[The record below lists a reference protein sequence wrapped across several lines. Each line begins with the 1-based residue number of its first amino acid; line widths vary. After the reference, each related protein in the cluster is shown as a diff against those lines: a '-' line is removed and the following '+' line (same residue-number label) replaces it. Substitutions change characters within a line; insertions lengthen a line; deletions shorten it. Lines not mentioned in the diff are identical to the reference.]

1 MKTKK
6 IIALILASLTLLS
19 LLCSCRKDEPTPP
32 AGTTGTPGTPS
43 ATTPEESTAPAD
55 PNAPDTSLSVQDEL
69 FRRFR
74 LVVEANPDA
83 SLEKLANIFSLHPY
97 LDTLEIDIFSQE
109 RPKDY
114 EPFLS
119 GFKSGFKAP
128 DFVRYAVL
136 SDTAN
141 GSFICNIFELSDG
154 ADTKSFAEAL
164 KENADITTVG
174 EKVKDAVCGV
184 GVEGKY
190 VFFVICG
197 SDLGSSYVPG
207 TAESVKNTLKR
218 LRMDAELYQTMVMP
232 FEMSGERSFYFSGI
246 KKSVSL
252 VENDAA
258 ACEYAI
264 GGGFSI
270 VLVKVK
276 DAKDVKT
283 VADEMAAGLDPMKW
297 ICMGAET
304 VKVETNGRYV
314 LGIMAKTDEC
324 DRITGIFKN
333 LSVPD

>member
-32 AGTTGTPGTPS
+32 AGTTGTTGTPS

-74 LVVEANPDA
+74 SVVEANPDA

-97 LDTLEIDIFSQE
+97 LDGLELDIYTE
-109 RPKDY
+109 KRPTAY
-114 EPFLS
+114 EPFFM
-119 GFKSGFKAP
+119 GFKSDFKLP
-128 DFVRYAVL
+128 EYTFSSSITDSVGGTFV
-136 SDTAN
+136 
-141 GSFICNIFELSDG
+141 CNIFELADG
-154 ADTKSFAEAL
+154 ADPQAFADTL
-164 KENADITTVG
+164 LENADTASLG
-174 EKVKDAVCGV
+174 ENAAGAVCKAGAA
-184 GVEGKY
+184 GKY
-190 VFFVICG
+190 AFFVICKENLK
-197 SDLGSSYVPG
+197 DSYDQDAP
-207 TAESVKNTLKR
+207 ESVKSILKR
-218 LRMDAELYQTMVMP
+218 LRMDAGLYSTVVMA

-246 KKSVSL
+246 KNNVSL

-276 DAKDVKT
+276 DAKDVRT
-283 VADEMAAGLDPMKW
+283 IADEMAAGLDPMKW